1 MSGSDGGIL
10 APGAD
15 PAGARPERPTTAR
28 RGGRRGRPLDR
39 RDQDATDRRDRHPGD
54 GLHHVIDA
62 LVIDDDFQLELR
74 DEIHP
79 VFDAAVAL
87 GM

>member
-15 PAGARPERPTTAR
+15 PAGARPERPTTGR
-28 RGGRRGRPLDR
+28 RGGRRGRLLDG
-39 RDQDATDRRDRHPGD
+39 RDQDTTDGDRTPRMAFTTSSTHSSSTTISS
-54 GLHHVIDA
+54 LS
-62 LVIDDDFQLELR
+62 F

-79 VFDAAVAL
+79 VFDAAVEL
-87 GM
+87 V

>member
-15 PAGARPERPTTAR
+15 PAGARPERPTT
-28 RGGRRGRPLDR
+28 GRRGRGRRLDG
-39 RDQDATDRRDRHPGD
+39 RDQDTTDRRDRHSGD

-79 VFDAAVAL
+79 VFDAAVEL